1 MEVIVKIFRPVS
13 VLMCALLLAA
23 GDVSDVWKATAEP
36 PVAAASH
43 DSALDSGTPSLSG
56 TWQMTWTNKEGN
68 QKQGTMQLKQDG
80 SRLSGSVQA
89 QRGTFSLGGNLQGD
103 QVSIDVKVP
112 LHKISFTGTVDGS
125 KMSGTTSQGKP
136 WSAIRQ

>member
-1 MEVIVKIFRPVS
+1 
-13 VLMCALLLAA
+13 LAA
-23 GDVSDVWKATAEP
+23 GDVNGAWKATAELP
-36 PVAAASH
+36 AAASQ
-43 DSALDSGTPSLSG
+43 DSAPDSGTPSLSG
-56 TWQMTWTNKEGN
+56 TWQMSWTSKEGN

-80 SRLSGSVQA
+80 SKVSGSVQA
-89 QRGTFSLGGNLQGD
+89 QRGTFSLGGNLQGK

-112 LHKISFTGTVDGS
+112 LHKMSFTGTVDGS

>member
-1 MEVIVKIFRPVS
+1 MS
-13 VLMCALLLAA
+13 
-23 GDVSDVWKATAEP
+23 
-36 PVAAASH
+36 
-43 DSALDSGTPSLSG
+43 
-56 TWQMTWTNKEGN
+56 WTNKEGN

-80 SRLSGSVQA
+80 SKLSGSVRA

-112 LHKISFTGTVDGS
+112 LHKISFTGKVDGT
-125 KMSGTTSQGKP
+125 KMSGTTAQGMP

>member
-1 MEVIVKIFRPVS
+1 MS
-13 VLMCALLLAA
+13 
-23 GDVSDVWKATAEP
+23 
-36 PVAAASH
+36 
-43 DSALDSGTPSLSG
+43 
-56 TWQMTWTNKEGN
+56 WTSKEGN

-80 SRLSGSVQA
+80 SKVSGSVQA
-89 QRGTFSLGGNLQGD
+89 QRGTFSLGGNLQGN

-112 LHKISFTGTVDGS
+112 LHKMSFTGTVDGS

>member
-1 MEVIVKIFRPVS
+1 MKIFRPVP

-89 QRGTFSLGGNLQGD
+89 QRGTFSLGGNLQGN

-112 LHKISFTGTVDGS
+112 LHKMSFTGTVDGS